1 MEELLK
7 EILSRDKSIL
17 ARRDDLIKILDEEV
31 PNNQRRTYAAIR
43 KALTLNV
50 GEIFLVSDFSDWEK
64 QERARQILKESG
76 MQDAKI
82 DEVINIFANVFKLNA
97 QLKYTLEDRI
107 KSIEENLKLCFIDEK
122 ILLRVKNLENKIAEN
137 ETLKKR
143 IAYLEKIITRLKL
156 ENSALEMHFERLAND
171 FNKTPPPANPHINLS
186 EKTMTASPKT
196 VYTPRTQ
203 RATNTINT
211 PKNISAGEDFL
222 RDYNIWQS
230 KTDGFEKN
238 NARKDFIAK
247 YKVRYFNCVNYNE
260 RINQP
265 DLSPI
270 FEENDSAQTS
280 DYWAIPISGN
290 TFKVVP
296 NVKNYNKN
304 YHLARAMGD
313 VFDSNFSGGKYSNI
327 QVEKAAEFT
336 NSGKNWTLIR
346 KGKLILR

>member
-17 ARRDDLIKILDEEV
+17 ARRDDLIKILDDEV

-122 ILLRVKNLENKIAEN
+122 ILLRVKNLENKITEN

-143 IAYLEKIITRLKL
+143 IADLEKIITSLKL
-156 ENSALEMHFERLAND
+156 ENSALEMRFERLAND

-260 RINQP
+260 RMNQP
-265 DLSPI
+265 QLPPI
-270 FEENDSAQTS
+270 FEESSAS
-280 DYWAIPISGN
+280 GDYWAIQTAEN

-296 NVKNYNKN
+296 NVKSYNDN
-304 YHLARAMGD
+304 YHVARAMCEL
-313 VFDSNFSGGKYSNI
+313 FDSNFDAGNYVNI
-327 QVEKAAEFT
+327 QLERAAEFT
-336 NSGKNWTLIR
+336 NSGQNWTLIR